1 MRTADRVADRPLV
14 RDRPGWHP
22 HARAAFSPIAALGRH
37 GRQVPMKLFVIV
49 AVMSATVTSG
59 WAEPLPLASS
69 GWDIRYSDG
78 PAHPSAS
85 PEAGWDEFCATL

>member
-1 MRTADRVADRPLV
+1 
-14 RDRPGWHP
+14 
-22 HARAAFSPIAALGRH
+22 
-37 GRQVPMKLFVIV
+37 MKLFVIV